1 MRDRFFGD
9 TARFLVLMVI
19 LLLGFSLTE
28 RAEAV
33 STLKHVYAGGQE
45 VFCEPLVDV
54 DAAAKRAAV
63 LLAGGAEDAVLVST
77 VSWEESG
84 FCGETLLD
92 EDGLV
97 AFLTQEVS
105 LSVRYTREQ
114 TVFEEQDFETVFLEN
129 EDKYIDERVVLLP
142 GEKGEARV
150 TKRLTCVDG
159 TVIAEETLRREVIRE
174 PSDRVIYIGTKKREP
189 APDFIQPVKGRL
201 TSDYGRRKGE
211 FHTGID
217 IAVDRGTAICAAA
230 DGTVI
235 FAGWKGNYGYYVQIE
250 HEDGIVTGYAHNTR
264 LTVRKG
270 DTVRQGQQI
279 ALAGMTG
286 RANGYHCHFEVLID
300 NKFQDPHEFVD
311 FEFTNA

>member
-1 MRDRFFGD
+1 MRDRVFKISAILPVL
-9 TARFLVLMVI
+9 TAV
-19 LLLGFSLTE
+19 LLLGFLLPG
-28 RAEAV
+28 RAQAA
-33 STLKHVYAGGQE
+33 STLKHVYIGGLE
-45 VFCEPLVDV
+45 AFCNPSVDV

-63 LLAGGAEDAVLVST
+63 LLAGGAADAEPAEP

-97 AFLTQEVS
+97 TFLTQEAS

-114 TVFEEQDFETVFLEN
+114 IVFEEEDFGTVFLEN
-129 EDKYIDERVVLLP
+129 DDKHIDERVVLLP

-150 TKRLTCVDG
+150 TKRLTCIDG
-159 TVIAEETLRREVIRE
+159 RVIAEEIVSREIIRE

-217 IAVDRGTAICAAA
+217 IAVDRGTPICAAA

-235 FAGWKGNYGYYVQIE
+235 FAGWQGNYGYYVQIE
-250 HEDGIVTGYAHNTR
+250 HEDGVVTGYAHNSR
-264 LTVRKG
+264 ITVRKG
-270 DTVRQGQQI
+270 DAVKQGQQV

-286 RANGYHCHFEVLID
+286 RANGYHCHFEVLVD
-300 NKFQDPHEFVD
+300 NKFQNPRDYVE
-311 FEFTNA
+311 FEFTNQ

>member
-1 MRDRFFGD
+1 MRGRFFRK
-9 TARFLVLMVI
+9 TFIFLVLATV
-19 LLLGFSLTE
+19 LLSGSLLVG

-33 STLKHVYAGGQE
+33 STLKHVYAGGLE
-45 VFCEPLVDV
+45 AFCEPSVDV

-63 LLAGGAEDAVLVST
+63 LLSGGAEDAVPVDE
-77 VSWEESG
+77 VRWEESG

-97 AFLTQEVS
+97 AFLTQEVT

-114 TVFEEQDFETVFLEN
+114 TVFEEEDFETVFLEN

-159 TVIAEETLRREVIRE
+159 TVIAEETVSREVIRE

-189 APDFIQPVKGRL
+189 APDFIQPVKGRM

-217 IAVDRGTAICAAA
+217 IAADRGTPICAAA

-250 HEDGIVTGYAHNTR
+250 HKDGIVTGYAHNSR
-264 LTVRKG
+264 ITVRKG
-270 DTVRQGQQI
+270 DIVKQGQQI

-286 RANGYHCHFEVLID
+286 RANGYHCHFEVLVD
-300 NKFQDPHEFVD
+300 NKFQNPRDYVE
-311 FEFTNA
+311 FEFTNE